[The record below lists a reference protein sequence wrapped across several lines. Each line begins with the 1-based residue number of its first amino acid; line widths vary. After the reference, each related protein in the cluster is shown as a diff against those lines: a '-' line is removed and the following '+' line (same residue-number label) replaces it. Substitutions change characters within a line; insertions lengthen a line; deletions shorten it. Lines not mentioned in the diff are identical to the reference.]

1 MRLRTV
7 LLVLVAVGVAVFAL
21 LNWDEFTRASTLN
34 LGWQSVDLPLGA
46 VMLVLLG
53 VATLVFIATSVATHT
68 RHMMESRQH
77 QRALQAQREL
87 AERAE
92 ASRFTD
98 LRTQLDSHLRESRQ
112 RDLQAASEMEQTVA
126 RIQRELRHQLEQL
139 HRALGMRLGEME
151 ARLDAR
157 IERTG
162 YPASAET
169 EPGGRPRIAGTG
181 PAVPEPYP
189 AHPAMAGG
197 AARAQ
202 RLADE
207 PPAPGEQ
214 LREAASSLPGDD
226 AAFEAPPGDRSR

>member
-7 LLVLVAVGVAVFAL
+7 LLVLAAVAVAVFAL

-34 LGWQSVDLPLGA
+34 LGWQSVDAPLGA

-53 VATLVFIATSVATHT
+53 VTALVFIATSVATHT
-68 RHMMESRQH
+68 RHMMELRQH

-139 HRALGMRLGEME
+139 HRALGVRLGEME
-151 ARLDAR
+151 ARLEAR
-157 IERTG
+157 IDR
-162 YPASAET
+162 PAMADTDAS
-169 EPGGRPRIAGTG
+169 GRPRIA
-181 PAVPEPYP
+181 AQLVPESAP
-189 AHPAMAGG
+189 AQPAMPGG
-197 AARAQ
+197 ASRAQ

-207 PPAPGEQ
+207 PAAPREEPP
-214 LREAASSLPGDD
+214 EAASSSLPPDE
-226 AAFEAPPGDRSR
+226 AAFEAPPGERFR